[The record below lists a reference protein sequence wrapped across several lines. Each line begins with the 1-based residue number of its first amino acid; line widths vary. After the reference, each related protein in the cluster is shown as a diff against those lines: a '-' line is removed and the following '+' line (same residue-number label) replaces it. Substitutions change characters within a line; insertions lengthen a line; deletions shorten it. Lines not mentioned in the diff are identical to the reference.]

1 MVPLLE
7 RPLFLWYLARALLR
21 NHVWPL
27 LVEINTITLSSLPIT
42 AEVVPLAANK
52 AMSNLTR

>member
-1 MVPLLE
+1 
-7 RPLFLWYLARALLR
+7 LAKALLR

-27 LVEINTITLSSLPIT
+27 LVEISTITLSSLPIT

-52 AMSNLTR
+52 AMSNFTM